1 MSRLR
6 SLAAQELATQLRFVL
21 AREKF
26 IEARMFITYADGE
39 LPHVGTL
46 ALYCEYSTED
56 PYNNM
61 FRGDAP
67 DMEFDLGT
75 MGLAQT
81 NKRFIDSL
89 RRALVPHW
97 RYLSKQLRLGWNLQ
111 GYADVSARFDI
122 EELKAILPID

>member
-6 SLAAQELATQLRFVL
+6 SLAAQEIATQLRFVL

-39 LPHVGTL
+39 LPHIGTL
-46 ALYCEYSTED
+46 ALYREYSTED

-61 FRGDAP
+61 FRGDAS

-75 MGLAQT
+75 MGFAQT

-97 RYLSKQLRLGWNLQ
+97 RYLSKQLHLGWNLR
-111 GYADVSARFDI
+111 GYADVSTRFDI
-122 EELKAILPID
+122 EELKAILPIA